1 MNRPEG
7 AIPVVR
13 NFDAQR
19 SDGVDQACVCE
30 SAATGDTS
38 AIELSRRQSCICIH
52 TKDV

>member
-19 SDGVDQACVCE
+19 PDGVDQACACE

-38 AIELSRRQSCICIH
+38 AVELSRGQSYICIY